1 MKKTTLIILLIT
13 SGILFASCT
22 KPRTDRNIQPN
33 PPSGDTILTPGLNN
47 QMVYAA
53 SADGNL
59 YAFDAQNG
67 TIKWTFRLNNSG
79 VWTDMGS
86 SPAYYDS
93 VIYVGSSDQNIYAVN
108 AFTGKEVWRYQTNS
122 TYGFFYSSPVV
133 ANGTVYIA
141 GFEPKFYALDAKS
154 GQLKWSRDFPR
165 DFQSSPAY
173 YNNTIFITSNDG
185 VLYAID
191 AGTGNQLWAQ
201 GSAVGGG
208 VDYSQNSPCVK
219 DGVVYAIA
227 DVNNLFIANPVMNEL
242 SVVDGTSNQGLYST
256 FYFPAATHFFSCPTI
271 DDSIVYVGG
280 SDSILYAVKN
290 GERMYY
296 NLMWKFKAGGIIAG
310 SPVCDDS
317 LVYTT
322 TFNGVVY
329 AVDKRDG
336 IQKWIFD
343 TYLGNTGIQTSTVV
357 ANGVVFFGSTDR
369 FWALNAKTGKLM
381 WETNPPMP
389 FFASPV
395 VLAKDGKAY
404 HAGISG
410 MQN

>member
-1 MKKTTLIILLIT
+1 M
-13 SGILFASCT
+13 
-22 KPRTDRNIQPN
+22 
-33 PPSGDTILTPGLNN
+33 
-47 QMVYAA
+47 
-53 SADGNL
+53 
-59 YAFDAQNG
+59 
-67 TIKWTFRLNNSG
+67 
-79 VWTDMGS
+79 
-86 SPAYYDS
+86 
-93 VIYVGSSDQNIYAVN
+93 
-108 AFTGKEVWRYQTNS
+108 
-122 TYGFFYSSPVV
+122 
-133 ANGTVYIA
+133 ANGTVYIP
-141 GFEPKFYALDAKS
+141 GYEPKFYALDAKT

-165 DFQSSPAY
+165 DFQSSPTY
-173 YNNTIFITSNDG
+173 YNNTIFITSNNG

-191 AGTGNQLWAQ
+191 ASTGNQIWSQ
-201 GSAVGGG
+201 GGGG

-227 DVNNLFIANPVMNEL
+227 DVNNLNIANPVMNEL
-242 SVVDGTSNQGLYST
+242 SAENGTSYHGLYAT
-256 FYFPAATHFFSCPTI
+256 FYFPAGTHFFSCPTI

-280 SDSILYAVKN
+280 LDSTLYAVKN
-290 GERMYY
+290 GDEMYY
-296 NLMWKFKAGGIIAG
+296 NLMWKFKAGGIIVG

-329 AVDKRDG
+329 AVDKRTG

-343 TYLGNTGIQTSTVV
+343 TDLGDNGTQTSPVV

-395 VLAKDGKAY
+395 VLANDGKAY